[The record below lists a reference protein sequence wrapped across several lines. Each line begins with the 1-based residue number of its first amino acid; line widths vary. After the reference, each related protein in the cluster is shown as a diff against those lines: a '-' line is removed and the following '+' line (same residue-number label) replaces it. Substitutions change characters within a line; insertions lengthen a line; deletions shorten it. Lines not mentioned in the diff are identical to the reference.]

1 MKRLDMTCDLQCRFR
16 RTSKVATTELR
27 RPWRDGVGRSS
38 AMLRVRT
45 LHVKTPAMFRG
56 PTQPKTASTSTT
68 RSRASASA
76 SESPGS
82 GSVLVFEFFA
92 SEAPGTTPWK
102 SGRRSSPFASRH
114 LALGPGQPGQLAQ
127 LGPPSASAA
136 APRCSTAVCC
146 TRAPPN
152 KAGASSA
159 FWSAGIEYRTAAQA
173 ANGIARGRG
182 ASRQR
187 TEFGEGFVDTAAVQP
202 RDTSPPALPLHLARP
217 GRGFCRNRSAS
228 IRSGRWLKVPRLPL
242 QAQPGRLCERAWR
255 WHWRSP
261 VLTQSADVLQREVLR
276 HLHLCAI
283 YFGRSPS
290 RLLDECEPS
299 RGILR
304 RSLLEAAAHLS
315 VPVRQ
320 DGSLSAAYSIAM
332 QLSNLPLGPLLR
344 CSLSRASA
352 TGTLEE

>member
-1 MKRLDMTCDLQCRFR
+1 MEEWQ
-16 RTSKVATTELR
+16 TEL
-27 RPWRDGVGRSS
+27 S
-38 AMLRVRT
+38 VRQQALGT
-45 LHVKTPAMFRG
+45 WAWAAWAACAAG
-56 PTQPKTASTSTT
+56 
-68 RSRASASA
+68 A
-76 SESPGS
+76 SE
-82 GSVLVFEFFA
+82 
-92 SEAPGTTPWK
+92 WQ
-102 SGRRSSPFASRH
+102 RRS
-114 LALGPGQPGQLAQ
+114 AQ
-127 LGPPSASAA
+127 VLH
-136 APRCSTAVCC
+136 RCLLHES
-146 TRAPPN
+146 PPN

-332 QLSNLPLGPLLR
+332 QLSNLPLGPCYAVAFPEHLPQAP
-344 CSLSRASA
+344 SRNNSKQRAEMPA
-352 TGTLEE
+352 LTPQQN